1 MKESQTENNWQTIG
15 FVEGKGTT
23 TDLSNYSYIDKL
35 ESISNNGK
43 VSYRI
48 KQIDY
53 DGTYTYSKIISVNI
67 GSTINDY
74 SLSQNYPNPFNPST
88 VINYSIKNNEQ
99 VVLKIFNMLGQEVA
113 TLVNEV
119 KQPGKY
125 SVNFNAANLASGTYV
140 YSLTAGKYSQVK
152 KMILVK

>member
-1 MKESQTENNWQTIG
+1 MALILIQKFCLLNINSSVN
-15 FVEGKGTT
+15 
-23 TDLSNYSYIDKL
+23 NYSL
-35 ESISNNGK
+35 
-43 VSYRI
+43 
-48 KQIDY
+48 
-53 DGTYTYSKIISVNI
+53 
-67 GSTINDY
+67 
-74 SLSQNYPNPFNPST
+74 LQNYPNPFNPST

-99 VVLKIFNMLGQEVA
+99 VVLKVFNLLGQEVA

-125 SVNFNAANLASGTYV
+125 SVNFNAVNLASGTYV